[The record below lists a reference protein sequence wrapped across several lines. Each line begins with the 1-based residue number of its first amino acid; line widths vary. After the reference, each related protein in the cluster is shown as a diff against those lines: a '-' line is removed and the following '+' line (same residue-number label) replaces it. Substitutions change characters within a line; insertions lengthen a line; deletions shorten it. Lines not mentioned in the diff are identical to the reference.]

1 MASCKQR
8 WKGPVKPG
16 ETWFWAI
23 LGSLVVHGLIVA
35 VMLAALQHRPLPR
48 RVVVPVEAV
57 TLVPFTG
64 PSGGGGGRPAP
75 LTRPGPS
82 THKPAAPPVYLPR
95 KSRVKSKPRP
105 KVKLAPPP
113 EPTKAPVIPTSAPP
127 PAPTRAKPAPAAA
140 ATNRTGAPG
149 AASRVA
155 GRGQGGEGGGRGT
168 GSGSGMGSGQG
179 RGTGS
184 GSALSGYLREIRR
197 LLEKQKDYPWIARRR
212 HLQGV
217 VAVVFTIGSRG
228 QIESARISRSSGHA
242 LLDRAAQNT
251 IRRVGRFPPF
261 PAALNRQKLTIEV
274 PLAFRLRA
282 E

>member
-1 MASCKQR
+1 MACCEQR
-8 WKGPVKPG
+8 WKPG
-16 ETWFWAI
+16 QIWVWAI

-35 VMLAALQHRPLPR
+35 VMLAALQNRPLPR

-64 PSGGGGGRPAP
+64 SSWGGSGQPGPVTRPAP
-75 LTRPGPS
+75 S
-82 THKPAAPPVYLPR
+82 TPKPAAPPVYPPR
-95 KSRVKSKPRP
+95 KSRIKHKARP

-113 EPTKAPVIPTSAPP
+113 EPTKAPVL
-127 PAPTRAKPAPAAA
+127 PAPITASTRAKPAPATA
-140 ATNRTGAPG
+140 ATNRTGGSG
-149 AASRVA
+149 AAGRVA
-155 GRGQGGEGGGRGT
+155 GQGQGGAGVGRGT

-179 RGTGS
+179 RGTIT
-184 GSALSGYLREIRR
+184 GSALSGYLGEIRR
-197 LLEKQKDYPWIARRR
+197 LLEKHKDYPWMARRR

-217 VAVVFTIGSRG
+217 VAVVFTIGSGG
-228 QIESARISRSSGHA
+228 QIEAARISRSSGHA
-242 LLDRAAQNT
+242 LLDRAAQDT
-251 IRRVGRFPPF
+251 VRRVGRFPPF